1 MKTLL
6 QDLRYGARILVRKPG
21 FTLIAVFTLALGIG
35 ANTAI
40 FSVINALILSPSSFS
55 EAESVAA
62 IWRTP
67 IDKRAEGYVSYLE
80 LQDWQAR
87 NNSFESIAGYKPNG
101 LILLN
106 EDRAERIAGIRVTGN
121 FLSLVRVKVFR
132 GRDFQPDEEKRGAQP
147 VVILSYDFWQN
158 RLGGDEAALGQQLSL
173 DGSPFTVIGILPP
186 TFEFPLA
193 PKQTQLLTTI
203 AGEGSNLVERGA
215 QVLKG
220 IGRLRHGVS
229 LNQAQA
235 DLTNI
240 AEGLSQQY
248 PQYNRNSTAYLVA
261 VDEQIVGR
269 DVRRALWVLLGA
281 VGFILLIAC
290 TNVTNLLLVRASGRQ
305 RELALRAALGAGT
318 WRIARHLLTESLLL
332 ALLSGGGGL
341 LIAAWGLSAIRYY
354 GSDQLPRLDEVQ
366 INARVLVVTLA
377 VSVLTA
383 VLFSVIPVFKAA
395 RPDINEVLKAG
406 AKNAT
411 SGGSLRLWRDSLV
424 VAEVALGMVLLIGAG
439 LMIRSFG
446 RLVNVNP
453 GFDPKNVLMGR
464 ISLTRAVYENTG
476 ERIRYVNQTLERL
489 KALPGVETAAFVAP
503 MPFSGGNVGS
513 DFRIEGRP
521 RPEPGQ
527 EPFANNR
534 SVTPDYFQAI
544 KIPLRTGRYFTEQDQ
559 RGGAGVA
566 IINETFAASY
576 FPREDPTGRRL
587 THIGANQNEGDPEQW
602 EIVGVIGDV
611 HHSSLTRP
619 AAPELYLPFQQNSW
633 SWGNF
638 LVRTTNEPTS
648 LTRSFTNEIQSGD
661 RTVPVTNVQPLTQA
675 ISDTVAQA
683 RFYTFLFA
691 LFGAT
696 GLILTVTGIYSV
708 ISYTVSQRTQEVG
721 IRMALGA
728 QTRDVLRLIVGQGM
742 ATALIGVVIGLAG
755 AFGLTRLMTSLLFG
769 VTATDPLTFVAIPLL
784 LTGVALAACFVPAR
798 RAAKVDPMV
807 ALRYE

>member
-158 RLGGDEAALGQQLSL
+158 RFGGDEAALGRQLSL

-559 RGGAGVA
+559 RGRAGVA

>member
-1 MKTLL
+1 MQTLF

-21 FTLIAVFTLALGIG
+21 FTLIAAFTLALGIG

-40 FSVINALILSPSSFS
+40 FSVINALILSPSSIA
-55 EAESVAA
+55 EPESVAA

-67 IDKRAEGYVSYLE
+67 IDKRTEGFVSYLE

-101 LILLN
+101 FILLN
-106 EDRAERIAGIRVTGN
+106 ADRAERIPGMRVTGN

-132 GRDFQPDEEKRGAQP
+132 GRDFQPEEEKRGAQP

-158 RLGGDEAALGQQLSL
+158 RFGGDEAALGQQLSL
-173 DGSPFTVIGILPP
+173 NGSPFTVIGILPP

-220 IGRLRHGVS
+220 IGRLRPGVS
-229 LNQAQA
+229 LTQAQA

-240 AEGLSQQY
+240 AEGLAQQY
-248 PQYNRNSTAYLVA
+248 PQYDRNSTAYLVA

-269 DVRRALWVLLGA
+269 DVRGALWVLLGA

-332 ALLSGGGGL
+332 ALLSGGAGL

-354 GSDQLPRLDEVQ
+354 GADQLPRLDEVQ

-377 VSVLTA
+377 VSVVTA

-464 ISLTRAVYENTG
+464 ISLTRAIYENTE

-489 KALPGVETAAFVAP
+489 KALPGVESAAFVAP

-534 SVTPDYFQAI
+534 SVTSEYFQAI

-559 RGGAGVA
+559 RGGVGVA
-566 IINETFAASY
+566 IINETFANSY
-576 FPREDPTGRRL
+576 FPREDPIGRRI
-587 THIGANQNEGDPEQW
+587 TNIGANQNEGDPEQW

-611 HHSSLTRP
+611 HHSSLTK
-619 AAPELYLPFQQNSW
+619 AATPELYLPFQQNSW

-638 LVRTTNEPTS
+638 LVRTTNGPTS
-648 LTRSFTNEIQSGD
+648 LTRSFTNEIQSAD

-675 ISDTVAQA
+675 ISDTVAQS

-742 ATALIGVVIGLAG
+742 ATALIGVAIGLTG
-755 AFGLTRLMTSLLFG
+755 AFALTRLMTSLLFS
-769 VTATDPLTFVAIPLL
+769 VTPTDPLTFVAIPLM

>member
-1 MKTLL
+1 
-6 QDLRYGARILVRKPG
+6 
-21 FTLIAVFTLALGIG
+21 
-35 ANTAI
+35 
-40 FSVINALILSPSSFS
+40 
-55 EAESVAA
+55 
-62 IWRTP
+62 
-67 IDKRAEGYVSYLE
+67 
-80 LQDWQAR
+80 
-87 NNSFESIAGYKPNG
+87 
-101 LILLN
+101 
-106 EDRAERIAGIRVTGN
+106 
-121 FLSLVRVKVFR
+121 
-132 GRDFQPDEEKRGAQP
+132 
-147 VVILSYDFWQN
+147 
-158 RLGGDEAALGQQLSL
+158 
-173 DGSPFTVIGILPP
+173 
-186 TFEFPLA
+186 
-193 PKQTQLLTTI
+193 
-203 AGEGSNLVERGA
+203 
-215 QVLKG
+215 
-220 IGRLRHGVS
+220 
-229 LNQAQA
+229 
-235 DLTNI
+235 
-240 AEGLSQQY
+240 
-248 PQYNRNSTAYLVA
+248 
-261 VDEQIVGR
+261 
-269 DVRRALWVLLGA
+269 
-281 VGFILLIAC
+281 
-290 TNVTNLLLVRASGRQ
+290 
-305 RELALRAALGAGT
+305 
-318 WRIARHLLTESLLL
+318 
-332 ALLSGGGGL
+332 
-341 LIAAWGLSAIRYY
+341 
-354 GSDQLPRLDEVQ
+354 
-366 INARVLVVTLA
+366 
-377 VSVLTA
+377 
-383 VLFSVIPVFKAA
+383 
-395 RPDINEVLKAG
+395 
-406 AKNAT
+406 
-411 SGGSLRLWRDSLV
+411 
-424 VAEVALGMVLLIGAG
+424 MVLLIGAG

-464 ISLTRAVYENTG
+464 ISLTRAVYENTE

-489 KALPGVETAAFVAP
+489 KALPGVESAAFVAP

-534 SVTPDYFQAI
+534 SVTAEYFQAI

-559 RGGAGVA
+559 RGGTGVA

-576 FPREDPTGRRL
+576 FPREDPIGRRL

-611 HHSSLTRP
+611 HHSSLTKP
-619 AAPELYLPFQQNSW
+619 ATPELYLPFQQNSW

-742 ATALIGVVIGLAG
+742 ATALIGVAIGLAG

-769 VTATDPLTFVAIPLL
+769 VTATDPLTFVAIPVL
-784 LTGVALAACFVPAR
+784 LTGVAVAACFVPAR

>member
-1 MKTLL
+1 
-6 QDLRYGARILVRKPG
+6 
-21 FTLIAVFTLALGIG
+21 
-35 ANTAI
+35 
-40 FSVINALILSPSSFS
+40 
-55 EAESVAA
+55 
-62 IWRTP
+62 
-67 IDKRAEGYVSYLE
+67 
-80 LQDWQAR
+80 
-87 NNSFESIAGYKPNG
+87 
-101 LILLN
+101 
-106 EDRAERIAGIRVTGN
+106 
-121 FLSLVRVKVFR
+121 
-132 GRDFQPDEEKRGAQP
+132 
-147 VVILSYDFWQN
+147 
-158 RLGGDEAALGQQLSL
+158 
-173 DGSPFTVIGILPP
+173 
-186 TFEFPLA
+186 
-193 PKQTQLLTTI
+193 
-203 AGEGSNLVERGA
+203 
-215 QVLKG
+215 
-220 IGRLRHGVS
+220 
-229 LNQAQA
+229 
-235 DLTNI
+235 
-240 AEGLSQQY
+240 
-248 PQYNRNSTAYLVA
+248 
-261 VDEQIVGR
+261 
-269 DVRRALWVLLGA
+269 
-281 VGFILLIAC
+281 
-290 TNVTNLLLVRASGRQ
+290 
-305 RELALRAALGAGT
+305 
-318 WRIARHLLTESLLL
+318 
-332 ALLSGGGGL
+332 
-341 LIAAWGLSAIRYY
+341 
-354 GSDQLPRLDEVQ
+354 
-366 INARVLVVTLA
+366 
-377 VSVLTA
+377 
-383 VLFSVIPVFKAA
+383 
-395 RPDINEVLKAG
+395 
-406 AKNAT
+406 
-411 SGGSLRLWRDSLV
+411 
-424 VAEVALGMVLLIGAG
+424 MVLLIGAG

-464 ISLTRAVYENTG
+464 ISLTRTVYENTE

-534 SVTPDYFQAI
+534 SVTAEYFQAI

-559 RGGAGVA
+559 RGGTGVA

-576 FPREDPTGRRL
+576 FPREDPIGRRI
-587 THIGANQNEGDPEQW
+587 THVGANQNEGDPEQW

-611 HHSSLTRP
+611 HHASLTKP
-619 AAPELYLPFQQNSW
+619 STPELYLPFQQNSW

-728 QTRDVLRLIVGQGM
+728 QTRDVLRLIVRQGM
-742 ATALIGVVIGLAG
+742 ATALIGVAIGLAG
-755 AFGLTRLMTSLLFG
+755 AFALTRLMTSLLFG
-769 VTATDPLTFVAIPLL
+769 VTPTDPLTFVAIPLL

>member
-1 MKTLL
+1 MQTLF

-40 FSVINALILSPSSFS
+40 FSVINALILSSSSFS
-55 EAESVAA
+55 EAEAVAA

-106 EDRAERIAGIRVTGN
+106 ADRAERIAGIRVTGN
-121 FLSLVRVKVFR
+121 FLSLLRVKVFR
-132 GRDFQPDEEKRGAQP
+132 GRDFQPEEEKRGAQP

-158 RLGGDEAALGQQLSL
+158 RFGGDEAALGQQLSL

-186 TFEFPLA
+186 AFEFPLA
-193 PKQTQLLTTI
+193 PKQTQLLTTV

-240 AEGLSQQY
+240 AEGLAQQY
-248 PQYNRNSTAYLVA
+248 PQYNRKSTAYLVA

-269 DVRRALWVLLGA
+269 DVRGALWVLLGA

-332 ALLSGGGGL
+332 ALLSGGAGL

-354 GSDQLPRLDEVQ
+354 GADQLPRLDEVQ

-406 AKNAT
+406 AKNST

-464 ISLTRAVYENTG
+464 ISLTRAVYENTE

-534 SVTPDYFQAI
+534 SVTAEYFQAI
-544 KIPLRTGRYFTEQDQ
+544 KIPLLKGRYFTEQDQ
-559 RGGAGVA
+559 RGAVGVA
-566 IINETFAASY
+566 IINEKFAASY
-576 FPREDPTGRRL
+576 FPREDPIGRRL

-611 HHSSLTRP
+611 HHSSLTKP
-619 AAPELYLPFQQNSW
+619 ASPELYLPFQQNSW

-648 LTRSFTNEIQSGD
+648 LTRTFTNEIQSGD

-742 ATALIGVVIGLAG
+742 ATALIGVAIGLAG
-755 AFGLTRLMTSLLFG
+755 AFGLTRLMSSLLFS